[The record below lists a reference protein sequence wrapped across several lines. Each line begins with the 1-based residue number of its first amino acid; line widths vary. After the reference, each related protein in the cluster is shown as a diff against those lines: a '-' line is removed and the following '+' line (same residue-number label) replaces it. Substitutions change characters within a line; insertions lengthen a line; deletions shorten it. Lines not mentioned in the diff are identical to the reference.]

1 VEGNICGKLYIQY
14 NLTFCHLV
22 VKKTDNHRIILD
34 NTRYTETQYNTEKEL
49 ETLAVNNKYALFAEN
64 RLQWSPFII
73 IVILFTMLLPI
84 STLSLFGMTF
94 ITDFLFNMQEI
105 VPAAS
110 SSYIQPLQLTY
121 AQEQDEEIDETEG
134 EDDNDNGEEEAE
146 DENNRQTNSID
157 ICCSWDE
164 GLANGIL
171 TYRIIEGED
180 EEDEEDEKD
189 EENQKDDDEVN
200 TNDDIDNDAYDLR
213 KAVADAVNEWNTKI
227 PNLKLVEISS
237 TSSENENDNDDAD
250 IEVQFVEGFGGMAA
264 GATMIRYDEDGFINK
279 ATILLPKAAFYIE
292 HDSQIF
298 AIQYDPR
305 KLKEIATREMG
316 HALGLGHANFDA
328 DLMSQRLSSKEIM
341 NISQCDV
348 NGVLQANQW
357 KFVNNDNTPD
367 NPNEDEVSC

>member
-1 VEGNICGKLYIQY
+1 MEEEEEEDGNQA
-14 NLTFCHLV
+14 N
-22 VKKTDNHRIILD
+22 
-34 NTRYTETQYNTEKEL
+34 
-49 ETLAVNNKYALFAEN
+49 
-64 RLQWSPFII
+64 
-73 IVILFTMLLPI
+73 
-84 STLSLFGMTF
+84 
-94 ITDFLFNMQEI
+94 
-105 VPAAS
+105 
-110 SSYIQPLQLTY
+110 
-121 AQEQDEEIDETEG
+121 
-134 EDDNDNGEEEAE
+134 DNDSDEGDE
-146 DENNRQTNSID
+146 DENDRQINSID

-164 GLANGIL
+164 RLADGIL
-171 TYRIIEGED
+171 TYRITEEVDDDDED
-180 EEDEEDEKD
+180 DDDED
-189 EENQKDDDEVN
+189 EENQDDAEVD
-200 TNDDIDNDAYDLR
+200 TNGDIYNGASDLR

-237 TSSENENDNDDAD
+237 TSSENENDNDDVDAD

-298 AIQYDPR
+298 AIQYDPQ
-305 KLKEIATREMG
+305 KLKEIATHEMG

-328 DLMSQRLSSKEIM
+328 DLMSQRLSSKEMM

-357 KFVNNDNTPD
+357 KLVNNDNTPD

>member
-1 VEGNICGKLYIQY
+1 
-14 NLTFCHLV
+14 
-22 VKKTDNHRIILD
+22 
-34 NTRYTETQYNTEKEL
+34 
-49 ETLAVNNKYALFAEN
+49 
-64 RLQWSPFII
+64 LQP
-73 IVILFTMLLPI
+73 V
-84 STLSLFGMTF
+84 
-94 ITDFLFNMQEI
+94 
-105 VPAAS
+105 
-110 SSYIQPLQLTY
+110 Y
-121 AQEQDEEIDETEG
+121 AQEQDEEMDEMG
-134 EDDNDNGEEEAE
+134 DEDEEDGNQANDNDSDEEDE
-146 DENNRQTNSID
+146 DENDRQTNSID

-164 GLANGIL
+164 RLADGIL

-200 TNDDIDNDAYDLR
+200 TNDDIYNGAYDLR

-237 TSSENENDNDDAD
+237 TSSENKNDNDDVDAD

-298 AIQYDPR
+298 AIQYDPQ
-305 KLKEIATREMG
+305 KLKEIATHEMG

-328 DLMSQRLSSKEIM
+328 DLMSQRLSSKEMM
-341 NISQCDV
+341 NISQCDI
-348 NGVLQANQW
+348 NGILQANQW
-357 KFVNNDNTPD
+357 KFVNNDNRPD
-367 NPNEDEVSC
+367 NPNEDEVGC

>member
-1 VEGNICGKLYIQY
+1 
-14 NLTFCHLV
+14 
-22 VKKTDNHRIILD
+22 
-34 NTRYTETQYNTEKEL
+34 
-49 ETLAVNNKYALFAEN
+49 
-64 RLQWSPFII
+64 
-73 IVILFTMLLPI
+73 M
-84 STLSLFGMTF
+84 LSLFGLTF
-94 ITDFLFNMQEI
+94 VNDSLFNAQRI
-105 VPAAS
+105 VPATTDGS
-110 SSYIQPLQLTY
+110 IQPLLQPVY
-121 AQEQDEEIDETEG
+121 AQEQDEEIDETEDEEE
-134 EDDNDNGEEEAE
+134 EDGNQANDNDSDEEDE
-146 DENNRQTNSID
+146 DENDRQTNSID

-164 GLANGIL
+164 RLADGIL
-171 TYRIIEGED
+171 TYRIK
-180 EEDEEDEKD
+180 EDEEDEKD

-200 TNDDIDNDAYDLR
+200 TNDDIYNSAYDLR

-237 TSSENENDNDDAD
+237 TSSENKNDNDDVDAD

-298 AIQYDPR
+298 AIQYDPQ
-305 KLKEIATREMG
+305 KLKEIATHEMG

-328 DLMSQRLSSKEIM
+328 DLMSQRLSSKEMM

-357 KFVNNDNTPD
+357 KFVNNDNRPD